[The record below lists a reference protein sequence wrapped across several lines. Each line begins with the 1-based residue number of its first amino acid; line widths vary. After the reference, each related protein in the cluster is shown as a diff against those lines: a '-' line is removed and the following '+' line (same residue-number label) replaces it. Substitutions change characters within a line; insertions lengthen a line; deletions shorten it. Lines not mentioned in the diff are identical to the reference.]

1 MRRIGAIK
9 LDINDFHLASENIK
23 DYAGN
28 YFVNDYTVR
37 PLTRIPHFNTR
48 VWPFRGWDI
57 PGDMRRFLPI
67 GIRHGRVQ
75 SYTANDGHHKDTW
88 LHVTGDGADARWGVG
103 YDRGADLA
111 FSPGTPG
118 YSNVLIKDR
127 SIDALGAS
135 TFAGDISISEVM
147 YDGGPRWNLIQW
159 IEIYNSSLTDA
170 LSISRTGS

>member
-1 MRRIGAIK
+1 M
-9 LDINDFHLASENIK
+9 
-23 DYAGN
+23 
-28 YFVNDYTVR
+28 R

-48 VWPFRGWDI
+48 VWPFRGWDV
-57 PGDMRRFLPI
+57 PGDSE
-67 GIRHGRVQ
+67 GIPTNKHQAWARAG
-75 SYTANDGHHKDTW
+75 YGDNDAHHKDTW

-103 YDRGADLA
+103 YDRDADLA

-118 YSNVLIKDR
+118 YANALIKDR

-159 IEIYNSSLTDA
+159 IEIYNSSMTDA
-170 LSISRTGS
+170 INLKDWELEIRNATDDVESFVDSSFKFKMRSSCRTRRCCL